1 MRTKCCNCL
10 IPIEIP
16 RRAPRI
22 CVDCGIT
29 IDVARE
35 KFWTEKHE
43 W

>member
-10 IPIEIP
+10 TVIEIHKD
-16 RRAPRI
+16 APRI
-22 CVDCGIT
+22 CVECSIT

-35 KFWTEKHE
+35 KFWTEKNE